1 MTSFKQSYFFL
12 GIGYYLFPIFEVMN
26 FFRKI
31 GLAFWRIW
39 FYLLMLIIILVLF
52 PILIISILKES
63 WYPLFF
69 RLSQIWARGIML
81 GMGFY
86 PKVTREQSFKKGES
100 YMLVS
105 NHTSMLDIMLMLH
118 ISKNPFVFVG
128 KAELAKIPLFGF
140 FYKRT
145 CILVDRG
152 NARSRKAV
160 FDQAQRRLEQGLSI
174 CIFPEGGVPSDTSL
188 VLDSFKD
195 GAFRLAIDHQI
206 AIVPIVF
213 YDNKKLFPY
222 QFYKG
227 GPGKM
232 RAHVFSFI
240 STKGMSQDDKK
251 TLREETREVI
261 LAALIKD
268 QKS

>member
-1 MTSFKQSYFFL
+1 
-12 GIGYYLFPIFEVMN
+12 
-26 FFRKI
+26 
-31 GLAFWRIW
+31 
-39 FYLLMLIIILVLF
+39 MLIIILALF
-52 PILIISILKES
+52 PILIVSILKES

-86 PKVTREQSFKKGES
+86 PSVTREQSLKRGES

-160 FDQAQRRLEQGLSI
+160 FDQAQKRLEQGLSI
-174 CIFPEGGVPSDTSL
+174 CIFPEGGVPSDTSM

-206 AIVPIVF
+206 AIVPMVF

-232 RAHVFSFI
+232 RAKVFSFI
-240 STKGMSQDDKK
+240 PTKGMTQDHKR
-251 TLREETREVI
+251 TVREQTRTVI
-261 LAALIKD
+261 LDALVRD
-268 QKS
+268 QES